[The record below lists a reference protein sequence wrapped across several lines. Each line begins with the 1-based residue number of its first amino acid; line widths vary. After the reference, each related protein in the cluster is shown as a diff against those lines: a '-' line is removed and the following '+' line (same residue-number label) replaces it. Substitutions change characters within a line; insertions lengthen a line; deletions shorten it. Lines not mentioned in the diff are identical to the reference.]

1 MVEMEESAQA
11 VAPLHVGGRAPR
23 QWRLLQK
30 PVVES
35 LMVAL
40 AVVVLNVL
48 PHEEAHVA
56 LTERD
61 HTSETFLTIGKNPRI
76 HSVDFLIDR
85 TNRSA
90 YALRLGRFGGS
101 RMGCLEK
108 RKQAGSLSEAA
119 PPPQIRWHQR
129 LCL

>member
-1 MVEMEESAQA
+1 VRLMGRQSRGLSMVEIEESAQA
-11 VAPLHVGGRAPR
+11 VAPLHVGGRAR
-23 QWRLLQK
+23 RRWRVLQK

-61 HTSETFLTIGKNPRI
+61 HTSETFLFDRPNKPFGVRVEIG
-76 HSVDFLIDR
+76 
-85 TNRSA
+85 T
-90 YALRLGRFGGS
+90 LRR
-101 RMGCLEK
+101 
-108 RKQAGSLSEAA
+108 
-119 PPPQIRWHQR
+119 
-129 LCL
+129 

>member
-1 MVEMEESAQA
+1 METLLCDPGALPPEHGARRRLARSRKVRLMGRQSRGLSMVEIEESAQA
-11 VAPLHVGGRAPR
+11 VAPLHVGRRAR
-23 QWRLLQK
+23 RRWRLLQK

-61 HTSETFLTIGKNPRI
+61 HTSETFLFDRPNKPFGVGVEIG
-76 HSVDFLIDR
+76 
-85 TNRSA
+85 T
-90 YALRLGRFGGS
+90 LRR
-101 RMGCLEK
+101 
-108 RKQAGSLSEAA
+108 
-119 PPPQIRWHQR
+119 
-129 LCL
+129 

>member
-1 MVEMEESAQA
+1 MVEIEKSAQA
-11 VAPLHVGGRAPR
+11 VAPLHVGGRAR
-23 QWRLLQK
+23 RRWRLLQK

-61 HTSETFLTIGKNPRI
+61 HTSETILFDRPNKPFGVRVEIG
-76 HSVDFLIDR
+76 
-85 TNRSA
+85 T
-90 YALRLGRFGGS
+90 LRR
-101 RMGCLEK
+101 
-108 RKQAGSLSEAA
+108 
-119 PPPQIRWHQR
+119 
-129 LCL
+129 